1 MSFTYTEKSAK
12 MSTTQ
17 LTEEQKRRMEE
28 NRLKALE
35 RRKLSSNNLN
45 STDKI
50 ATLSSI
56 TTTAPMQPQST
67 NIIKPVESAAAPT
80 TTTGYNGK
88 CQLLADDPE
97 NRFEIIVGY
106 NKGLI
111 DLFKTLNGRKYD
123 PDTKRWSFSLKSYDD
138 IMMRIKHEF
147 NNTIKLEPLDRNSN
161 KKATLVKFLLIN
173 NQNFEA
179 QVDYNQEIL
188 DIFKAM
194 KTKKYD
200 PNSKKWSFNL
210 NEYEELVNVIRTKC
224 AGSVNIVQLPKMV
237 KEIFKDKLIINKSV
251 EKQPT
256 IDLDHLRFKNLICIA
271 NFFTKT

>member
-1 MSFTYTEKSAK
+1 LKFYNYLFLINVVYIHRKISKNVYNATYC
-12 MSTTQ
+12 
-17 LTEEQKRRMEE
+17 
-28 NRLKALE
+28 
-35 RRKLSSNNLN
+35 
-45 STDKI
+45 
-50 ATLSSI
+50 
-56 TTTAPMQPQST
+56 AP
-67 NIIKPVESAAAPT
+67 